1 MKKIWNIEPIIES
14 TASIR
19 ILKDYANKL
28 KVESDGVFSAE
39 VVLSELNDIKTT
51 LELNVKYGHHKHT
64 ILYLFIF
71 NNNTSEVALS
81 FNLWDEDR
89 NYKYFNLP
97 DEKFKESIEKYLSS
111 EAVGNFLNFLYET
124 TTYFAQTE

>member
-1 MKKIWNIEPIIES
+1 MIKS
-14 TASIR
+14 AASIR

-28 KVESDGVFSAE
+28 KIESDGVFSAE
-39 VVLSELNDIKTT
+39 VVLSELNDIRTI
-51 LELNVKYGHHKHT
+51 LELKVKYGHHKHT

-71 NNNTSEVALS
+71 NNNISEVALS
-81 FNLWDEDR
+81 FTLWDEDR
-89 NYKYFNLP
+89 NYKYFNLFLET

-124 TTYFAQTE
+124 TTY